1 MRQDVLDQIR
11 LRLEARSGDLKAAI
25 AAGEKADV
33 PIAPDKSLGRL
44 TRMDA
49 LQSQQMTAALVQR
62 NREELARVERALERL
77 RSGDYGIC
85 GRCGEE
91 IAEARL
97 QAVPDAIVCRE
108 CAERPARR

>member
-1 MRQDVLDQIR
+1 MRSDVLEALR
-11 LRLEARSGDLKAAI
+11 LQLEARGRALKAAI
-25 AAGEKADV
+25 AAGEQADV

-49 LQSQQMTAALVQR
+49 LQSQQMSAALIQR

-77 RSGDYGIC
+77 RAGTYGIC
-85 GRCGEE
+85 SRCEEE

-97 QAVPDAIVCRE
+97 QAVPDAVLCRD
-108 CAERPARR
+108 CAERSGRR